1 MSKMNF
7 PQFRK
12 LSNNK
17 AFYTI
22 LDERNF
28 IEYQVIGTK
37 IMKYTFKAEKYPEI
51 LRIKEMLSLEL
62 EGIMKSSEEEFNQF
76 FRV

>member
-1 MSKMNF
+1 MNF

-17 AFYTI
+17 AYYKI
-22 LDERNF
+22 IDDRNF

-37 IMKYTFKAEKYPEI
+37 IMKYNFKVDKYPEI
-51 LRIKEMLSLEL
+51 LRIKEMLDLSIEGIEMCSTEVIDEL
-62 EGIMKSSEEEFNQF
+62 EVGLD
-76 FRV
+76 